1 MQERLDKSELEK
13 EALRK
18 KSKVINAMK
27 LSLKAKLIP
36 YLQLTEVGLRN
47 DIAKLAAGGSSVDV
61 FKQQIEFV
69 EAQAAADVEEALEV
83 ADAAEALQREEETG
97 RRHKQELLEAEQEK
111 SGMLRKLLS
120 AQEKQLEVSPILK
133 WTYL

>member
-18 KSKVINAMK
+18 KSKVVQLYPAIAIEGLPCM
-27 LSLKAKLIP
+27 
-36 YLQLTEVGLRN
+36 LQATEAGLREQ
-47 DIAKLAAGGSSVDV
+47 IAEMTDGKSSIGALKNQLA
-61 FKQQIEFV
+61 IMET
-69 EAQAAADVEEALEV
+69 QAAADVEEALEV

-120 AQEKQLEVSPILK
+120 AQEKQLEVSPMELP
-133 WTYL
+133 